1 MRTTGSFRRG
11 WRAGWGMAAALLAA
25 LLTSLVAAGCGTAQG
40 PVVTVATVGEATARR
55 MTLVR
60 TVSAEALLY
69 PVHQAVLT
77 PKISAPIE
85 RFTVQRGDRVHRGE
99 LLAVLDNQDLKAAVT
114 QAQGTYQQ
122 AEAKYLSLTGAA
134 LPEQLRAAQLTL
146 GSDQQALDAARRTY
160 HSRQHLYA
168 QGALPLITLE
178 QAHVTYTQA
187 LAAYREAQ
195 QHLQR
200 LTSVGRQQM
209 IREAAGQVATAKGQY
224 QAARAQ
230 LAYSYIRSPIDGVV
244 ASRPLYPGQ
253 MATSS
258 TPLFTLV
265 DRRQVVARA
274 HVSQDQAALVNVGDA
289 ATITADNG
297 ITTQGRVTV
306 VSPALDP
313 NSTTVQIWA
322 QAPNPGER
330 LRPGSSAELTV
341 RVGKV
346 ANALVVPNSAVLTN
360 SIGGTSVM
368 VVVNGKAE
376 SRAVTVGLV
385 QNGAAQIVSGL
396 NPGETVVTTG
406 AFGLPSGTRVRAAA
420 DGAAAAGRS

>member
-1 MRTTGSFRRG
+1 MRTTRSFQRG
-11 WRAGWGMAAALLAA
+11 RWAGWGAAAVLLAA
-25 LLTSLVAAGCGTAQG
+25 LAAAGCGTAQG

-55 MTLVR
+55 TTLVR
-60 TVSAEALLY
+60 TVSAEALLH
-69 PVHQAVLT
+69 PLHQAVLI
-77 PKISAPIE
+77 PKVSAPIE

-99 LLAVLDNQDLKAAVT
+99 LLAVLENEELKAAVT
-114 QAQGTYQQ
+114 QAQGAYQQ
-122 AEAKYLSLTGAA
+122 AEAKYLSLTGAT
-134 LPEQLRAAQLTL
+134 LPEQLRAAKLTL

-160 HSRQHLYA
+160 HSRQKLYK

-195 QHLQR
+195 QHLKR

-224 QAARAQ
+224 QAAQAE
-230 LAYSYIRSPIDGVV
+230 LAYSYIHSPINGVV
-244 ASRPLYPGQ
+244 ASRPLYPGEL
-253 MATSS
+253 ATPSA
-258 TPLFTLV
+258 PLMTIV

-274 HVSQDQAALVNVGDA
+274 HVSQDQAALVTVGDP
-289 ATITADNG
+289 ATIAADSG
-297 ITTQGRVTV
+297 VSTRGKVTV

-322 QAPNPGER
+322 QALNPGER
-330 LRPGSSAELTV
+330 LRPGSSVELTV

-346 ANALVVPNSAVLTN
+346 ANALVIPASAVLTN

-385 QNGAAQIVSGL
+385 QNGTAQIVSGL
-396 NPGETVVTTG
+396 KPGETVVTTG
-406 AFGLPSGTRVRAAA
+406 AFGLPSGTRVKAAA
-420 DGAAAAGRS
+420 TEKAAAGRT

>member
-1 MRTTGSFRRG
+1 MRTTGSFRQRR
-11 WRAGWGMAAALLAA
+11 RAGWGMAAALPAA
-25 LLTSLVAAGCGTAQG
+25 LLTALVAAGCGTAQG
-40 PVVTVATVGEATARR
+40 PVVTVATVGEATAHRAT
-55 MTLVR
+55 MVR
-60 TVSAEALLY
+60 TVRAEALLY
-69 PVHQAVLT
+69 PLHEAVLI

-99 LLAVLDNQDLKAAVT
+99 LLAVLENQDLKAAVT
-114 QAQGTYQQ
+114 QAQGAYQQ
-122 AEAKYLSLTGAA
+122 AEAKYLSLTGAT
-134 LPEQLRAAQLTL
+134 LPEQLRAAKLTL
-146 GSDQQALDAARRTY
+146 GSDQQALAAARRTY

-209 IREAAGQVATAKGQY
+209 IREAAGQVAMAKGQY
-224 QAARAQ
+224 QAAQAR
-230 LAYSYIRSPIDGVV
+230 LAYSYIRSPMDGVV

-265 DRRQVVARA
+265 DRRQIVARA
-274 HVSQDQAALVNVGDA
+274 HVSQDEAALVAVGNP
-289 ATITADNG
+289 ATITSDSG
-297 ITTQGRVTV
+297 VSTRGKVTV

-341 RVGKV
+341 RVGTV
-346 ANALVVPNSAVLTN
+346 ANALVIPNSAVLTN

-376 SRAVTVGLV
+376 SRPVTVGLV

-396 NPGETVVTTG
+396 EPGETVVTTG
-406 AFGLPSGTRVRAAA
+406 AFGLPSGTRVKAAAA
-420 DGAAAAGRS
+420 DKAAERS